1 MRNKI
6 GFPEIENIVGRFA
19 ANNAVFLSKIDIVV
33 GISRGGL
40 APAALLAARI
50 DKPLAAAYIDKNDNI
65 FFDRADWING
75 KNILVVDDVIRSGK
89 TLWLLKEHLKKYT
102 NPAEV
107 SFFALY
113 RIAGLARPE
122 FHVKAFARDVNHDIV
137 FPWDHDRR

>member
-33 GISRGGL
+33 GISRAGL
-40 APAALLAARI
+40 VPAALLAARI

-113 RIAGLARPE
+113 RIIGLARPE
-122 FHVKAFARDVNHDIV
+122 FHVKAFAKDVNHNIV
-137 FPWDHDRR
+137 FPWDHGRR

>member
-1 MRNKI
+1 MKREISLEEVKNIIDDFVLANTEFLAGIDFAI
-6 GFPEIENIVGRFA
+6 GV
-19 ANNAVFLSKIDIVV
+19 
-33 GISRGGL
+33 SRAGL
-40 APAALLAARI
+40 VPAALLAARI

-89 TLWLLKEHLKKYT
+89 TLWLLKDHLKKYT

-113 RIAGLARPE
+113 RIIGLARPE
-122 FHVKAFARDVNHDIV
+122 FHVKAFAKDVNHNIV
-137 FPWDHDRR
+137 FPWDN